1 MKKDS
6 KSATNPPDEDGMRA
20 HYEFRGGVRGKHA
33 ARYAAGSNVVRLDDD
48 VAEVFHTPESV
59 NAALRVLV
67 QLIKAQAQ
75 KVSA

>member
-6 KSATNPPDEDGMRA
+6 KRATNPPDDDGMQV
-20 HYEFRGGVRGKHA
+20 HYDFRGGVRGKHA

-59 NAALRVLV
+59 NAALRVLA
-67 QLIKAQAQ
+67 QLIKAQMH
-75 KVSA
+75 KVPA

>member
-1 MKKDS
+1 MKKTS
-6 KSATNPPDEDGMRA
+6 KNAANPPDEDGMQA
-20 HYEFRGGVRGKHA
+20 HYDFRGGVRGKHA

-59 NAALRVLV
+59 NAALRVLAL
-67 QLIKAQAQ
+67 LIKAEAH

>member
-1 MKKDS
+1 MKRDS
-6 KSATNPPDEDGMRA
+6 KGATPPPDEDGMRA
-20 HYEFRGGVRGKHA
+20 HYDFRDGVRGKHA
-33 ARYAAGSNVVRLDDD
+33 ARYAAGSNVIRLDDD

-67 QLIKAQAQ
+67 ELIKAQAQ